1 MALVKKCP
9 DTWTEN
15 GVQSTFDITFSSTSS
30 LTGTTDVCGWGWR
43 FAWDCSDG
51 PVTVYFDPHLI
62 ANAKYGRV
70 SCALSTTGLRTEIY
84 DIGTFS
90 VTLPLLPTELPP
102 STAGWPIGRCS
113 RTHVKALRRKFDSES
128 SRSRPS
134 ETPPAVLTVTISF
147 EAAHGFAPP
156 QPLTIRT
163 RLPFSEEPLPARI
176 RACLADTIHGGEL
189 IDVKFWLYSRVATG
203 YVYHPRPLYGNLKLM
218 RGTSKQFDQDID
230 DLLSGFAESGQT
242 DIATDKPPQAAFEE
256 YDYMSD
262 SDMDE
267 DEAIDGDMIVDEE
280 GPETP
285 EAQSAAGP
293 STQII
298 QAVNDSETIIGRR
311 GYRIVIKG
319 HAYNTWKALLSYLYT
334 GDIHFCKIKAG
345 KGHSPPAK
353 RDDGAPECSPKS
365 MYKLAE
371 KHGLEDLK
379 ARALES
385 IRSQM
390 SADTIVHEAFSN
402 FTAMFEEVK
411 AMQVGFL
418 RKNLRDAAVREGL
431 TGMLLH
437 LCDGRGSSAS
447 AAVLQDVI
455 YGPNGGLSL
464 EYA

>member
-15 GVQSTFDITFSSTSS
+15 GVQSTFDIAFSSTSS

-43 FAWDCSDG
+43 FAWDCSNG

-70 SCALSTTGLRTEIY
+70 SCTLSTTGLVAEI
-84 DIGTFS
+84 DDMNTFS
-90 VTLPLLPTELPP
+90 VKLPLPSAELPP
-102 STAGWPIGRCS
+102 HTAKWPIGRWS
-113 RTHVKALRRKFDSES
+113 RVKILVRKSKSSKSERQYLTS
-128 SRSRPS
+128 
-134 ETPPAVLTVTISF
+134 PPAVLTITVTF
-147 EAAHGFAPP
+147 TRAHGFAPP

-163 RLPFSEEPLPARI
+163 RLPSSEEPLPTRI

-203 YVYHPRPLYGNLKLM
+203 YVYHPRPLYGNLKLL
-218 RGTSKQFDQDID
+218 RATSKQFDQDLD

-256 YDYMSD
+256 YDYVSD
-262 SDMDE
+262 SDMDD
-267 DEAIDGDMIVDEE
+267 DEEIGGDMIVDEE
-280 GPETP
+280 GPKIP
-285 EAQSAAGP
+285 EPESVAGS
-293 STQII
+293 STQIMQS
-298 QAVNDSETIIGRR
+298 QAETDSQNVLGRR

-319 HAYNTWKALLSYLYT
+319 HAYNTWKALLYYLYT
-334 GDIHFCKIKAG
+334 GDIHFRKIKAG
-345 KGHSPPAK
+345 NGHSPTAK

-390 SADTIVHEAFSN
+390 SVDTIVHEAFSN
-402 FTAMFEEVK
+402 FTAMFDEVK

-418 RKNLRDAAVREGL
+418 RKHLRDAAVRESL

-455 YGPNGGLSL
+455 YGVEDGFSS
-464 EYA
+464 EY